1 MSKIK
6 IKILLYS
13 VLSVF
18 LLVLALTST
27 QTSAGW
33 FCDKLGTGGLVNKNK
48 SPLLEEDTTILQSKG
63 QRKYTVFEL
72 FGEKAAAY
80 STPYGENK
88 NGNLI
93 RAKNSLISDKYSLDA
108 DQTERLNN
116 LGEENGCAVAFIQPG
131 IQNLTKSAT
140 DFLSN
145 LVTTFIEMFFDNNFI
160 CSNPDDVKG
169 VCLDLMGIAGGKST
183 ETSGGLIGKL
193 GKGIFF
199 PMLTVVFLI
208 NACYYIYIGLIK
220 RRFRET
226 IQGMLWS
233 FIPLALGIWFTYN
246 AYIPARAPQEAIT
259 VIGTCVANVLSGGD
273 CINSADDYKDNSKDL
288 TCAAY
293 SKDKLEPFEK
303 NQLYLKGL
311 ACNISKQFTIN
322 RWTIQQFG
330 YRYDQLFTMNA
341 PTGNEVYP
349 ANKLQ
354 GEPEDYCVHMET
366 KESPDDFQTGKINI
380 VRGKVKVCNIALAY
394 MANTIEGMDFGNKAD
409 MEQIIATAAKDQV
422 MWNAFTGNGRD
433 ILGIFSMIG
442 VVVVAL
448 TFLPLT
454 VKGIAYSIISTLLVI
469 LSPIFL
475 LFAIHPGKGKNIF
488 LKWLNQIG
496 AYILKYA
503 VIGLLIIIMVNV
515 YSYVYEK
522 STSTMVLVMSI
533 ILMVAFKKSEAEL
546 QKLVNPSNNSEFKG
560 FEKIRDKAKALTSG
574 YVGGKLGGAVASVQE
589 NMENGD
595 NFMQAMSHID
605 KDMVRQGGSEGL
617 GMELRRGRN
626 ALGNIARAS
635 NQVRNI
641 KKREVEQSKSQ
652 YREDMFRQGM
662 LDNMNS
668 QVNKVVNEME
678 FNANKMIDNNNYNE
692 LISSI
697 DNTLKTVTN
706 SSLQKSI
713 QSNRDNIA
721 TMPIEKVNTVK
732 TNYQMQ
738 NNESINIQNYL
749 NKFGGNKG
757 TKHDNAINE
766 YIKDYSN
773 LKNVEI
779 NNNVNKLRNEL
790 NGKLSTEDITKE
802 VNTFRM
808 SQFND
813 LSKHISDLRSQIE
826 FDKSKKGETKINK
839 VNLENIIF
847 DKSRFQSEINNSINK
862 KKQELSEK
870 YNKEL

>member
-1 MSKIK
+1 MKKIK
-6 IKILLYS
+6 MKILLYS

-18 LLVLALTST
+18 LLVFALMST
-27 QTSAGW
+27 ETSAGW
-33 FCDKLGTGGLVNKNK
+33 FCDKIGTGGLVNKNK
-48 SPLLEEDTTILQSKG
+48 SPLLEDGATILQSKG

-72 FGEKAAAY
+72 FGEKASAY

-93 RAKNSLISDKYSLDA
+93 RAKNSLISDKYTLDA
-108 DQTERLNN
+108 EQTERLNN
-116 LGEENGCAVAFIQPG
+116 LGEENGCVIAPIQPG
-131 IQNLTKSAT
+131 IQNLTKSIT

-145 LVTTFIEMFFDNNFI
+145 LVTAFIEMFFNSNFI

-183 ETSGGLIGKL
+183 ETSGGIIGKL
-193 GKGIFF
+193 GKGLFF

-220 RRFRET
+220 RQFRET
-226 IQGMLWS
+226 VQGLLWS
-233 FIPLALGIWFTYN
+233 LIPLSLGIWFTYN
-246 AYIPARAPQEAIT
+246 AHIPARAPHEAIT

-288 TCAAY
+288 TCATY
-293 SKDKLEPFEK
+293 SNDEMEAFEK

-322 RWTIQQFG
+322 RWAMQQFG
-330 YRYDQLFTMNA
+330 YRYDQLFTVNP

-349 ANKLQ
+349 ASKLQ
-354 GEPEDYCVHMET
+354 GEPEDYCVHMAT
-366 KESPDDFQTGKINI
+366 SESPNDFQTGKINI
-380 VRGKVKVCNIALAY
+380 VRGEVKVCNIALAY

-409 MEQIIATAAKDQV
+409 MEQIIATASKDQT

-433 ILGIFSMIG
+433 IVGLFSMIG
-442 VVVVAL
+442 VVVIAL
-448 TFLPLT
+448 TFLPIT
-454 VKGIAYSIISTLLVI
+454 IKGISYSIVTTLLMI
-469 LSPIFL
+469 FSPIFL
-475 LFAIHPGKGKNIF
+475 LFAIHPGRGKSIF
-488 LKWLNQIG
+488 LKWLNQVG

-503 VIGLLIIIMVNV
+503 VSGLIIIVMVNV
-515 YSYVYEK
+515 YSYVYEH
-522 STSTMVLVMSI
+522 SSSTMVLVMSI
-533 ILMVAFKKSEAEL
+533 ILMIAFKKGEEEL
-546 QKLVNPSNNSEFKG
+546 QKLVNPSAPELGKG
-560 FEKIRDKAKALTSG
+560 LSKVRDKAKDLASG
-574 YVGGKLGGAVASVQE
+574 YFGGKLGGAVASVQE

-595 NFMQAMSHID
+595 NLKEAISHID
-605 KDMVRQGGSEGL
+605 KDMVKQGGREGF

-626 ALGNIARAS
+626 ALGNMARAS

-641 KKREVEQSKSQ
+641 KKREVAQAKSQ
-652 YREDMFRQGM
+652 YREDMFRQEM
-662 LDNMNS
+662 FDNMNS
-668 QVNKVVNEME
+668 QADRVVGEMSS
-678 FNANKMIDNNNYNE
+678 NTNRMIDNNNYNE
-692 LISSI
+692 LINNI

-713 QSNRDNIA
+713 QENRDNVA
-721 TMPIEKVNTVK
+721 TMPVEKVSTVK

-766 YIKDYSN
+766 YMKDYSN
-773 LKNVEI
+773 LRNTEI
-779 NNNVNKLRNEL
+779 NDNVTKLRNEL

-802 VNTFRM
+802 VNAFRT
-808 SQFND
+808 SQFNE
-813 LSKHISDLRSQIE
+813 LSKHISDLRSQIQ
-826 FDKSKKGETKINK
+826 FDKSKKGETKISK
-839 VNLENIIF
+839 VNLENIVF

-862 KKQELSEK
+862 TKQELSQK